1 MKKNR
6 REFYGRRKEN
16 SRTKMAEGNWNTSQN
31 RNANKIKSNMQHTEY
46 INRVANNQ
54 EAQKNLGDENGS

>member
-1 MKKNR
+1 
-6 REFYGRRKEN
+6 
-16 SRTKMAEGNWNTSQN
+16 MAEGNWNTSQN